1 MWYTLGMKTHDAR
14 SLSPEAQEAIRQK
27 AVKAVLDGK
36 KQVEVAQIFGV
47 TRHAVGKW
55 IATHR
60 SEGAK
65 ALAAKRRG
73 RPMGGSLKPWQ
84 AEKVSKTIQDRLP
97 DQLKLP
103 FYLWTREAVAQ
114 LIARKFNIEL
124 SVWTIGRYLSQWGFT
139 PQKPIRRAF
148 EQNSEDVQRWLTQE
162 YPRIRAQAKREK
174 AEIYWGDEM
183 GLRSDHAAGRTYSLQ
198 GETPVIPGTGQ
209 RFGCNMVS
217 AITNKGHLAFMVFR
231 KRFRD
236 EVFKGFLKRMVRQSQ
251 RKIFMIVDKHPVH
264 RSRTVKRWLFEHQKQ
279 IRLFYLPSYS
289 PELNPDE
296 MLNQDVK
303 SNAVGRQRAH
313 TQNELLTNVRGYL
326 RSRQRRP
333 YIVQS
338 YFQET
343 HVQYAAQ

>member
-1 MWYTLGMKTHDAR
+1 MKRRDAR

-55 IATHR
+55 IAAHR
-60 SEGAK
+60 TEGVE

-73 RPMGGSLKPWQ
+73 RPAGGSLKPWQ

-114 LIARKFNIEL
+114 LIAKKFDIEL
-124 SVWTIGRYLSQWGFT
+124 SVWTVGRYLAQWGFT
-139 PQKPIRRAF
+139 PQKPVRRAF
-148 EQNSEDVQRWLTQE
+148 EQNSEEVQRWLTHE

-183 GLRSDHAAGRTYSLQ
+183 GLRSDHATGRTYSPQ

-236 EVFKGFLKRMVRQSQ
+236 DVFTGFLKRMVRQSK
-251 RKIFMIVDKHPVH
+251 RKVFLIVDRHPVH
-264 RSRTVKRWLFEHQKQ
+264 RSRTVKQWLSENEKQ
-279 IRLFYLPSYS
+279 ICLFYLPSYS

-313 TQNELLTNVRGYL
+313 TQDELLSNVRGYL
-326 RSRQRRP
+326 RSRQKRP

-338 YFQET
+338 YFQEK
-343 HVQYAAQ
+343 HVQYAAS

>member
-1 MWYTLGMKTHDAR
+1 MNKRDAR

-27 AVKAVLDGK
+27 AVKAVLEGK

-55 IATHR
+55 IAAHR
-60 SEGAK
+60 TEGAE

-73 RPMGGSLKPWQ
+73 RPTGGSLKPWQ
-84 AEKVSKTIQDRLP
+84 AKKVSETIQDRLP

-114 LIARKFNIEL
+114 LIAKKFDIEL
-124 SVWTIGRYLSQWGFT
+124 SVWTVGRYLAQWGFT
-139 PQKPIRRAF
+139 PQKPVRRAF
-148 EQNSEDVQRWLTQE
+148 EQNSEEVQHWLTHE
-162 YPRIRAQAKREK
+162 YPRIHAQAKREK

-183 GLRSDHAAGRTYSLQ
+183 GLRSDHATGRTYSIQ

-231 KRFRD
+231 KRFRND
-236 EVFKGFLKRMVRQSQ
+236 VFTRFLKRMVRQSE
-251 RKIFMIVDKHPVH
+251 RKVFLIVDRHPVH
-264 RSRTVKRWLFEHQKQ
+264 RSRTVKKWLAENEKQ

-313 TQNELLTNVRGYL
+313 TQDELLSNVRGYL
-326 RSRQRRP
+326 RSRQKRP

-338 YFQET
+338 YFQEK
-343 HVQYAAQ
+343 HVQYAAL